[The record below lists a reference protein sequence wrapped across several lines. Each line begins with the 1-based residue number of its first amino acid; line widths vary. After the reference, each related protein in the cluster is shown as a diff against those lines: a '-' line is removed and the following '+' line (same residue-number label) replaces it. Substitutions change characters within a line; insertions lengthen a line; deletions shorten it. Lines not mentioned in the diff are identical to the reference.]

1 MAYTFRKYGT
11 FAGPGVDINYRD
23 NDDFS
28 LDPFDGYF
36 NLNDVSMVLVNT
48 AESLQIMSICI

>member
-1 MAYTFRKYGT
+1 MPFSFRKYGT
-11 FAGPGVDINYRD
+11 FTGPGVDIEYRD

-36 NLNDVSMVLVNT
+36 NLNDVF
-48 AESLQIMSICI
+48 ICYYRACDIRF